1 MSGVKIQ
8 LSPKEQEMIANSG
21 IILTKNRILVAVM
34 ELFGAVSE
42 AEAIYLEDHRSRLP
56 QDVFRFAPKIS
67 KGENYRQLP
76 WLMLDNPRVFDP
88 GQSLAVRHF
97 FWWGNFFSIGIQ
109 VSGGF
114 KEKLLQQIPA
124 WPTDAYICV
133 QASPWEHHFGR
144 DNFLP
149 LAELDVKEIEVIAG
163 RQEFL
168 KLAMAL
174 PVSQWESSPTFLLN
188 GFTSYLDLLLD

>member
-8 LSPKEQEMIANSG
+8 LSPKEQEMITNSG
-21 IILTKNRILVAVM
+21 IILTKNRILAAVM

-42 AEAIYLEDHRSRLP
+42 AETQYLEEHRNRLP
-56 QDVFRFAPKIS
+56 QDIFRFAPKIS

-97 FWWGNFFSIGIQ
+97 FWWGHFFSITIQ
-109 VSGGF
+109 VSGRF
-114 KEKLLQQIPA
+114 KEKLLQQVPA

-144 DNFLP
+144 DNYLP
-149 LAELDVKEIEVIAG
+149 LKEMDGPSIVAISG
-163 RQEFL
+163 QQEFL
-168 KLAMAL
+168 KLALAL
-174 PVSQWESSPTFLLN
+174 PISQWESSPTFLLS
-188 GFTSYLDLLLD
+188 GFTRYLNLLLD